1 MPPFLIIFVVIGV
14 ILAIFCFAM
23 AIISAI
29 AKRSASTD
37 KLAIRLDANKLQVA
51 SKLSNDGFKVSKKLT
66 ATQLIFVSKKIT
78 DNEGFDSK
86 DFVEIFID
94 EENKKLAVATY
105 NDGAVKYFSPNEIK
119 GFDVFVDSKTNSKE
133 TCLKK
138 LNLIFYTNDANEPI
152 YTVKVLLFRI
162 YSVSKKYTEFMKF
175 KDDVTKAVTEF
186 IESK

>member
-86 DFVEIFID
+86 DF
-94 EENKKLAVATY
+94 
-105 NDGAVKYFSPNEIK
+105 
-119 GFDVFVDSKTNSKE
+119 
-133 TCLKK
+133 
-138 LNLIFYTNDANEPI
+138 
-152 YTVKVLLFRI
+152 
-162 YSVSKKYTEFMKF
+162 
-175 KDDVTKAVTEF
+175 
-186 IESK
+186 